1 MVLSSDPEL
10 VTEEESI
17 VVDVV
22 QDALSVRGT
31 ESIDFALEAC
41 KSLDDSWWSF
51 TLAAV
56 NSTASTFLFQ
66 GSHSSDE
73 TLYLG
78 DHHIDGVFLLA
89 YHDGQVG
96 NIHL

>member
-41 KSLDDSWWSF
+41 KSLDDS
-51 TLAAV
+51 
-56 NSTASTFLFQ
+56 
-66 GSHSSDE
+66 
-73 TLYLG
+73 
-78 DHHIDGVFLLA
+78 
-89 YHDGQVG
+89 
-96 NIHL
+96 